1 MYGSTSSLADD
12 FHADV
17 DASGTLVS
25 FGVDEFS
32 RLANRSTSEEA
43 TLKTTTAEETL
54 ILETLVAIVAN
65 SNKELINLVV
75 EVVGIVIIS
84 PHYH

>member
-12 FHADV
+12 VHADV
-17 DASGTLVS
+17 DVSGTLVS
-25 FGVDEFS
+25 FGVGEFS

-65 SNKELINLVV
+65 SNKELTNLVV
-75 EVVGIVIIS
+75 EMVGIVIIS